1 MASDIDVSTDA
12 FLINGTARKTVNLAP
27 LGHLHCINF
36 SGAERNVGYYR
47 DFRNTLADHI
57 RYDISSSSRVDSRWK
72 TASSDE
78 KLRDNQANVF
88 IALVLDVRRSA
99 VSSIEL
105 AAPALRA
112 LQMLLQ
118 SHWQPTA
125 SFTHEFLEVVVSMLS
140 SLDSSEQSTSITS
153 AASISAIAED
163 IISTILQRG
172 PKNTDFLLD
181 VLFSGLRSDPSF
193 VCTSAQVSILSQA
206 LGAYMK
212 TSIPNIIHRLI
223 QKTNILSKKELLG
236 KNAVTID
243 TAWRKSLNLGDDLV
257 VLSGAG
263 TTDWMIAS
271 IVQIDYRTDSL
282 TLEYR
287 PPGAFLPGDEPVSLQ
302 LIQVSRSASNIKPL
316 TYIDDLT
323 VVNSMSKST
332 LKSVNTDDRAV
343 LLTDVSEKQLSNP
356 SITSGDIIYTVKRNH
371 KLSVGIL
378 FDSMTCKDHCE
389 DGARDTNSSL
399 KNNREFSPRCTLL
412 HELAVTSLEKIIT
425 HDYCSEV
432 SLTCD
437 CCGDPPS
444 YNESTGHRGWYCDHC
459 RYHMCFSC
467 HPESPGVTLRVRL
480 ERSSNDVTEPLQL
493 YHHKFPRCSS
503 SDLFNDGDVVEVNSS
518 FDNPHAIHYNHDDTA
533 TEPPPL
539 HDGNFYRLTDGSGY
553 ILKRPKGW
561 SCNILTGDTECIDR
575 SLSRLTAKHTVEPAE
590 HPALYHSEPYGSNV
604 TNTRTSGNVMKY
616 DSSECK
622 YDLSSHSHNRSDLGS
637 DSYHTKTSSPVVP
650 SAVQEY
656 RISDLVEHIIMLDKV
671 RKSDITGLTCQGKS
685 FESDDQTA
693 KEKEKETSVIFKLLT
708 CALSVFQKVRTF
720 HLKY

>member
-12 FLINGTARKTVNLAP
+12 FIISGTARKTVNLAR
-27 LGHLHCINF
+27 LGHLHCISI

-57 RYDISSSSRVDSRWK
+57 RYDISPSSRVGIRSK

-118 SHWQPTA
+118 SQWQPTA
-125 SFTHEFLEVVVSMLS
+125 SFTHEFLEVIVSMLS
-140 SLDSSEQSTSITS
+140 SLDSGERSTSITS

-193 VCTSAQVSILSQA
+193 VCTFAQVSILSQA

-236 KNAVTID
+236 KNAVTVD

-271 IVQIDYRTDSL
+271 IVKIDYRTDSL

-287 PPGAFLPGDEPVSLQ
+287 PPGAFLPGNEPVSLQ
-302 LIQVSRSASNIKPL
+302 LVQVSRSACNIRPL
-316 TYIDDLT
+316 TYIDDLSVAHT
-323 VVNSMSKST
+323 MSKSS
-332 LKSVNTDDRAV
+332 LKSVTTDDKAV
-343 LLTDVSEKQLSNP
+343 LPSDLSEKKLSNP
-356 SITSGDIIYTVKRNH
+356 SVTSGDIIYAVTRNH
-371 KLSVGIL
+371 KLCVGIL
-378 FDSMTCKDHCE
+378 FDCMTCKDHCE
-389 DGARDTNSSL
+389 DRATEFKNRD
-399 KNNREFSPRCTLL
+399 FSPRCNLL
-412 HELAVTSLEKIIT
+412 HELAVTSLKKIIT

-444 YNESTGHRGWYCDHC
+444 YNEDTGHRGWYCDHC

-467 HPESPGVTLRVRL
+467 HPESPGVTLTMRL
-480 ERSSNDVTEPLQL
+480 ERSRDVIEPLQL

-518 FDNPHAIHYNHDDTA
+518 FDNPHAVHYNHDTTA
-533 TEPPPL
+533 TEPPSL
-539 HDGNFYRLTDGSGY
+539 HDGNFYRLTDSSGY
-553 ILKRPKGW
+553 ILKRPSGW
-561 SCNILTGDTECIDR
+561 SYHILTGDTECVDR
-575 SLSRLTAKHTVEPAE
+575 SLSRDPAKHIVEPAE
-590 HPALYHSEPYGSNV
+590 HSTLYNSEPYGSNL
-604 TNTRTSGNVMKY
+604 TNTRSTGYVLEY

-622 YDLSSHSHNRSDLGS
+622 YDLSGLSHNRSDIGS
-637 DSYHTKTSSPVVP
+637 NSYRTKASSPVVP
-650 SAVQEY
+650 SASQEY
-656 RISDLVEHIIMLDKV
+656 RISDLVEHVIMLDKV

-685 FESDDQTA
+685 PESVGQSA
-693 KEKEKETSVIFKLLT
+693 KEMEKEKEKEKETSVIFKLLT
-708 CALSVFQKVRTF
+708 CALSVFEKVRT
-720 HLKY
+720 LQL